1 MKGWSPGDDGGPSAT
16 RRGAFC
22 AIIGSAFLT
31 HSLLLEVV
39 RLSIVGRGLVE
50 GCLESGEVARITEEA
65 LAALPVD
72 GRRVLVLIPDGTR
85 TMPMPLVFE
94 AIERALDRRVKALDF
109 LVALGTHMPMSDAQL
124 TALIGRRDKPD
135 IIVSDHRTEFTSN
148 AILAW
153 SKDRRVEWHS
163 MPG

>member
-1 MKGWSPGDDGGPSAT
+1 MKGWLPGDDGGPSAT

-85 TMPMPLVFE
+85 TMPMPLMFE
-94 AIERALDRRVKALDF
+94 AIERALGRRVKALDF

-124 TALIGRRDKPD
+124 TALIGRPVVGGRAGERH
-135 IIVSDHRTEFTSN
+135 IFNHRWDDPATFVQLGTIPE
-148 AILAW
+148 AE
-153 SKDRRVEWHS
+153 V
-163 MPG
+163 